1 MASGRKIQN
10 IEGYACLRSV
20 PLAVPYLNE
29 LGAHYAAAWFT
40 LLLAI
45 TTKAVRTDKYIS
57 NVIYV

>member
-1 MASGRKIQN
+1 MASGRKIRN

-20 PLAVPYLNE
+20 PLTVSYLNE
-29 LGAHYAAAWFT
+29 LGAHYAAAWLT
-40 LLLAI
+40 LLVAI